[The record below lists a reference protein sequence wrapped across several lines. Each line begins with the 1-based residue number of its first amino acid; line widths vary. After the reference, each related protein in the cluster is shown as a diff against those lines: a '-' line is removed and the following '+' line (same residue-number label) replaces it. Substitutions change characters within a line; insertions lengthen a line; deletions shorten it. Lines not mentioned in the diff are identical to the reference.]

1 MEFYADDCKCQT
13 VAGHCREVA
22 CTAGC
27 AASRFGCCA
36 WGFLLGLWHDLGK
49 FTPAFQDGMFGRG
62 PHANHAACGALY
74 AATRTQGLA
83 LSLFRFSITGHHT
96 GLKDCSDLAQSLR
109 EAELQLGQALPHIP
123 PDMAKQSIPELPAW
137 LSPPANPSCDGIANW
152 NRRFEFWIRMM
163 HSCLID
169 ADRSHAA
176 ERDPECP
183 PRPCFPTIGELG
195 VRLDQ
200 HIDGVAA
207 NADDTPVNGQRRMV
221 LRSCREAAQQSP
233 GFFSLTVPT
242 GGGKTLSGMSFA
254 LRHAVAH
261 GKRRV
266 VVAIPFT
273 SIIEQNAEVYAKAI
287 GRENVIQHHC
297 NFVPQDEEERVRYE
311 MATENWDAPVV
322 VTTNVQLFESLFS
335 NRNSVVRKL
344 HNLADSVI
352 LLDEAQAL
360 PPELLIPILETMRE
374 LVDHYGC
381 TIVLCTATQPALEYR
396 EKLKDGL
403 KDVREIIP
411 DPCALARNLSRVR
424 VQWPENGKQ
433 LSYEEV
439 AEEIVKLKRDRM
451 LAITHRRAD
460 ARQLA
465 QLLPEENT
473 YHLSALMCPAH
484 RSDVIHQV
492 KHLMKDM
499 NSSVRLVSTQLVE
512 AGVDLDFP
520 VVYRAMAGA
529 DSLTQAAG
537 RCNREGKPVDG
548 RPSEGLLVL
557 FQPPTSPPPGLL
569 RKGLET
575 SRSLVAMRQ
584 DGDLPLDAQ
593 GNLDLFSPRLFPPYF
608 RILYSKSLGDKG
620 IQAQRE
626 LFNYA
631 ETAERFRLIPDAGTV
646 PVVVP
651 YGHAYEM
658 LEEIEKKE
666 FPDREDY
673 RTLQAYTVQVYPQ
686 DFRWL
691 DERGMVEPVCNTF
704 HRLIRPQKE
713 RYHPRFGLTLGEDF
727 RADPEDYIQ

>member
-1 MEFYADDCKCQT
+1 MEFYADDRRQQT
-13 VAGHCREVA
+13 VTGHCCTVA
-22 CTAGC
+22 RWTGRAAG
-27 AASRFGCCA
+27 RFGCQA
-36 WGFLLGLWHDLGK
+36 VGFVLGLWHDLGK
-49 FTPAFQDGMFGRG
+49 FSIAFQDGMFGRG

-74 AATRTQGLA
+74 AATRTQDVILG
-83 LSLFRFSITGHHT
+83 LFRFSIAGHHT
-96 GLKDCSDLAQSLR
+96 GLKDSADLARSLK
-109 EAELQLGQALPHIP
+109 EAEPQLGQALPHIP
-123 PDMAKQSIPELPAW
+123 PEMTEQAVPELPSW
-137 LSPPANPSCDGIANW
+137 LTPPTGPGQEEVAAW

-169 ADRSHAA
+169 ADRNHAA
-176 ERDPECP
+176 EREPN
-183 PRPCFPTIGELG
+183 RPSRPSFPSIAELST
-195 VRLDQ
+195 RLDR
-200 HIDGVAA
+200 HIDAKASRAA
-207 NADDTPVNGQRRMV
+207 DTSVNAQRQLV
-221 LRSCREAAQQSP
+221 LASCRAAAARPP

-273 SIIEQNAEVYAKAI
+273 SIIEQNAEVYAGAI

-297 NFVPQDEEERVRYE
+297 NFVPLDEEEGVRHE
-311 MATENWDAPVV
+311 LATENWEAPVI
-322 VTTNVQLFESLFS
+322 VTTNVQFFESLFS
-335 NRNSVVRKL
+335 DRNSVVRKL

-360 PPELLIPILETMRE
+360 PPELIIPILEAMRE

-403 KDVREIIP
+403 TNVREIIP
-411 DPCALARNLSRVR
+411 DPCALSRNLSRVR
-424 VQWPENGKQ
+424 ALWPTNDKPTG
-433 LSYEEV
+433 YEEI
-439 AEEIVKLKRDRM
+439 AEEIVSLQRDRV

-460 ARQLA
+460 ARHLA
-465 QLLPEENT
+465 ELLPEENT

-484 RSDVIHQV
+484 RSDVIRRI
-492 KHLMKDM
+492 KDLMKETGGP
-499 NSSVRLVSTQLVE
+499 VRLVSTQLVE

-548 RPSEGLLVL
+548 HPSTGLLVL
-557 FQPPTSPPPGLL
+557 FHPPTSPPPGLL
-569 RKGLET
+569 RKGLDT
-575 SRSLVAMRQ
+575 TRSLVAMRQ
-584 DGDLPLDAQ
+584 SGDLPLDAE
-593 GNLDLFSPRLFPPYF
+593 GNVDLFSPLLFPHYF
-608 RILYSKSLGDKG
+608 RLLYSKSVGDKG

-631 ETAERFRLIPDAGTV
+631 QTAERFRLIPDAGTV
-646 PVVVP
+646 PIVVP
-651 YGHAYEM
+651 YGNAYE
-658 LEEIEKKE
+658 LLGEIEKRE

-673 RTLQAYTVQVYPQ
+673 RVLQAYTVQVYPQ
-686 DFRWL
+686 DFAWL
-691 DERGMVEPVCNTF
+691 NEQGMVEPVCNTF
-704 HRLIRPQKE
+704 YRLIGPQE
-713 RYHPRFGLTLGEDF
+713 GRYHARFGLTLGEEF
-727 RADPEDYIQ
+727 RADPEEYIQ